1 MGSGASDRS
10 SGDGPKRK
18 IEKEFGIAI
27 PGEILEAAR
36 WSKTALKELPAAG
49 PLDPFTIFGRS
60 APLVI
65 DIGCGNGRFLLG
77 SAYTRAGTDHIGF
90 DVLPVVIRYA
100 TRRGN
105 QRGFTNLRFG
115 VADGLKVVRQLLGPA
130 SADEIHIYHPQPYHD
145 PKEADRR
152 LVTPSFLASV
162 HGCLKPGGL
171 LFLQTDHPGYWQAMR
186 ETASH
191 FFHFQ
196 ERIGR
201 WADCPRGR
209 TRREILSIK
218 RGLNIYRGFGARRDD
233 LDDAAKL
240 KLVLELPLPHFG
252 IHADSLRLDR
262 EEARFEHD

>member
-115 VADGLKVVRQLLGPA
+115 VADGLKVVSQTGRPALL
-130 SADEIHIYHPQPYHD
+130 
-145 PKEADRR
+145 ADRSSR
-152 LVTPSFLASV
+152 LLA
-162 HGCLKPGGL
+162 GDAGDRLTL
-171 LFLQTDHPGYWQAMR
+171 LSLSRAYWPLGRLPARPNAAGNLVDQAR
-186 ETASH
+186 VEHLSR
-191 FFHFQ
+191 F
-196 ERIGR
+196 R
-201 WADCPRGR
+201 R
-209 TRREILSIK
+209 T
-218 RGLNIYRGFGARRDD
+218 ARR
-233 LDDAAKL
+233 
-240 KLVLELPLPHFG
+240 P
-252 IHADSLRLDR
+252 R
-262 EEARFEHD
+262 